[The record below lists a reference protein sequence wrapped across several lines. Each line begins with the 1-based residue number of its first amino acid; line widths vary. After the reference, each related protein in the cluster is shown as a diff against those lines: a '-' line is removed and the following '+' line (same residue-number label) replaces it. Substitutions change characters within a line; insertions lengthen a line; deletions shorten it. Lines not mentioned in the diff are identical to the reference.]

1 MIIYY
6 IFFTFSNFEKNC
18 KKTAKI
24 IIQPPNITKIGGFS
38 FANIHAHKGPNT
50 ASVSI
55 IIPTIA
61 EGVVLAPI
69 VIIAVLL
76 QFLPLLRKNKPS
88 LQS

>member
-69 VIIAVLL
+69 VIKI
-76 QFLPLLRKNKPS
+76 KPKPI
-88 LQS
+88 